1 MNLDNDLKFEPST
14 FGIDSS
20 SLDNI
25 TDDDIKVIDTPN
37 LPKDDKVDLGIGNL
51 DLDKDQDK
59 VDPEKDNKD
68 EGAEDGDED
77 PGDDNENDDLEKDI
91 DSLTTAEVVVELLNQ
106 EGLQIYN
113 EIPKGL
119 TMEQFVK
126 DIPEYISSIEQEIR
140 RDEAAKLGKFQEYYE
155 MMVNQEIEPE
165 ALKPALVLE
174 STASMDLNDR
184 SITTEDLINVIKTKH
199 LVRGLSDE
207 EATAL
212 ANLNSKDL
220 NKLKDEALN
229 AQDFISQTIE
239 NIKKD
244 VVLEKEMDQKTRE
257 QDLLQ
262 EQNSFVEALNSLNL
276 TKNQKQEFFDI
287 RYKRDQQITYTDE
300 NGIQRRDLVTKF
312 DVLSH
317 QLYSNP
323 KKLVAF
329 IDFLAND
336 QDAPNLKKSVA
347 SSYSKKLLERL
358 EGSKEKKSDNNNFRQ
373 KPQVSTNTQNKI
385 EFQSRT
391 F

>member
-1 MNLDNDLKFEPST
+1 
-14 FGIDSS
+14 
-20 SLDNI
+20 
-25 TDDDIKVIDTPN
+25 
-37 LPKDDKVDLGIGNL
+37 
-51 DLDKDQDK
+51 
-59 VDPEKDNKD
+59 
-68 EGAEDGDED
+68 
-77 PGDDNENDDLEKDI
+77 
-91 DSLTTAEVVVELLNQ
+91 
-106 EGLQIYN
+106 
-113 EIPKGL
+113 
-119 TMEQFVK
+119 MEQFVK

>member
-14 FGIDSS
+14 FGIDGDN
-20 SLDNI
+20 LDNI
-25 TDDDIKVIDTPN
+25 TDDDIKAVDTPDQI
-37 LPKDDKVDLGIGNL
+37 KSDKVDLGIGNNL
-51 DLDKDQDK
+51 NLDKDQ
-59 VDPEKDNKD
+59 VITDPEKDK
-68 EGAEDGDED
+68 EDDED
-77 PGDDNENDDLEKDI
+77 EDQGDDNESDDLEKDI
-91 DSLTTAEVVVELLNQ
+91 DNLTTAEVVVELLNQ

-126 DIPEYISSIEQEIR
+126 DIPEYISSMEQEIR
-140 RDEAAKLGKFQEYYE
+140 NDEAAKLGKFQEYYE

-165 ALKPALVLE
+165 ALKPALILE

-300 NGIQRRDLVTKF
+300 NGVQRRDLVTKF
-312 DVLSH
+312 DILSH
-317 QLYSNP
+317 QLYSDP

-329 IDFLAND
+329 IDFLSND

-373 KPQVSTNTQNKI
+373 KNQVSTNTQNKI